1 MNFVFLQFVEILCE
15 VLEINL
21 DFEERKTP
29 KLSHPRRVTDV
40 GGGFGGDLEPEVGVK
55 GDAPRCQLGARVFLV
70 TAIVFQSPS
79 RFVIRHS
86 EKMWLRD
93 KSSSF
98 FKIVY
103 CFTKD
108 VLKRN
113 WLSPFTVCVCVCD
126 LKVP

>member
-1 MNFVFLQFVEILCE
+1 MEILCE

-29 KLSHPRRVTDV
+29 KLSHPRHVTDV
-40 GGGFGGDLEPEVGVK
+40 GGGFRGNLEPEVRVK
-55 GDAPRCQLGARVFLV
+55 GDASRCQLSVARVFPV
-70 TAIVFQSPS
+70 TATFLPSSS
-79 RFVIRHS
+79 RFVIKHS

-108 VLKRN
+108 VLK
-113 WLSPFTVCVCVCD
+113 
-126 LKVP
+126 